1 MVDRPFASLV
11 SKLQPSVPGCP
22 YATIVQYVR
31 DSAIKTCERTLAWR
45 HAEPPYALTPGVP
58 QYPYNKPA
66 SADVHAIFM
75 ATVNGSPL
83 EHLTLDAAVA
93 LYPAWVDLYSNV
105 PLDQLWS
112 GTGAF
117 NGETFNGEA
126 FNGGAQF
133 ALTPEALEHAAEP
146 RSMTQLT
153 PDQFI
158 VLPAPND
165 DRIYELRL
173 LYALKPKR
181 NAEGIPQAIF
191 DELETAIFHGAL
203 QDLLVLPQV
212 PWSDRELASYH
223 AKQYV
228 FYAGERRA
236 RANLGTVRGTL
247 AVRFRPFA

>member
-31 DSAIKTCERTLAWR
+31 DSAIKVCERTLAWR
-45 HAEPPYALTPGVP
+45 HAEAPYALTPGVYE
-58 QYPYNKPA
+58 YPYRKPA
-66 SADVHAIFM
+66 AADVHAIFL
-75 ATVNGSPL
+75 ATVNGNPL

-93 LYPAWVDLYSNV
+93 LYPAWADLYGGV

-112 GTGAF
+112 GSGAF
-117 NGETFNGEA
+117 NGEAFNENA

-133 ALTPEALEHAAEP
+133 ALTPEAMEGASEP

-153 PDQFI
+153 PDQF
-158 VLPAPND
+158 VLLPPPND
-165 DRIYELRL
+165 DKEYLLRL

-181 NAEGIPQAIF
+181 TAEGMPQAVF

-203 QDLLVLPQV
+203 QELLVLPQV
-212 PWSDRELASYH
+212 PWSDRELATYH

-228 FYAGERRA
+228 FHAGERRA
-236 RANLGTVRGTL
+236 RANLGAVRGTL
-247 AVRFRPFA
+247 AVRVRPFA